1 MSKCS
6 RSRLVLAIALA
17 LGTAAPV
24 FAQSTSAGI
33 AGQVTTVE
41 GKPVANA
48 AIEVLHVPSGTR
60 TVITTDASG
69 RYSTRGLRVGG
80 PFAVRVI
87 AEGMA
92 EETTNDVFLRLDE
105 VTNVN
110 LALRP
115 STTELEAV
123 TVTASASSDVF
134 APDNM
139 GATTTITRQA
149 IDAFPSIKR
158 SLEDYVR
165 FDPRVVQVDKE
176 RGGISG
182 GGQNNRYNNIRID
195 GVPTNDQFGLNDS
208 GVPSLNQPISID
220 WIQEFN
226 IGISNYDVTQ
236 KDFVGVNINA
246 VTKSGGNEF
255 EGGVYGLYRN
265 SDMVGDEPSDFTG
278 FDDEWTFGG
287 YVGGPII
294 QDRLYFFAG
303 YEEFERSQPGAST
316 CLQGQTCSN
325 PVNVSQAELDQ
336 IRTIAAGY
344 GLDDIGGQ
352 SATADNTDEKW
363 FAKVDWNLN
372 EDHRATFRYNKT
384 EGSILRLNTSTTTLQ
399 LDSNYY
405 EDNISFENYAFL
417 LYSNW
422 SDSFST
428 EANVSYAEYRSLPTA
443 FAEFPQVSITVRPGA
458 SVLFGKERS
467 RQANQLEVDTW
478 TAYVAGDWFL
488 GDHTIRLGLDY
499 EKNDV
504 FNLFLQDTIGSYTFP
519 SITGFQN
526 GTWSNYR
533 LNIPG
538 GGDINTVAA
547 NFDYSTPGVFLQD
560 TWSLTPNLTV
570 MYGFR
575 LDQTNIPD
583 EPKFNAGA
591 QAAFGYDNTDLP
603 DGDNTVQ
610 PRVGFNYS
618 FDSDRPTQLRGGFGL
633 FQGSAPGVWVSN
645 SFSNPGGLAT
655 AYNVNNGTGVSFD
668 PDNPLIPPTS
678 NPAQLVNFLDPDFQ
692 QPTVWKA
699 NLAFEHELPWY
710 NLIGGIEAIV
720 TNTHKGVQ
728 FTHLNLG
735 NPVGFLPDGRQYFFA
750 NVNPASF
757 NGGATPSTR
766 QNRNRAYT
774 DVLLLSNTDAGK
786 AENLTLTLE
795 KPWTNDWYAKIGY
808 TYSKADE
815 VSPGTSSVALS
826 NWQNRSVFNPNEEV
840 ESTAN
845 YEFRDRFTGLV
856 SKRFNWFENAP
867 TTFSMFFE
875 GRSGRPYSYGF
886 TGDANGDGVSGNDLF
901 FVPGAGSVQ
910 YSSNS
915 TAADIAA
922 FQSFIENNSDLNGNR
937 GQVVGR
943 NTKRAPSVNQFD
955 VRVSQEIPLFRDTRA
970 ELWLD
975 VLNIGNMIDEEW
987 GLIEE
992 AAFPYNVG
1000 VARMAGVANGAY
1012 VYDVSNY
1019 VNDTTGVVNNPTLV
1033 RKDAA
1038 AESRW
1043 AIQVG
1048 FRFEF

>member
-17 LGTAAPV
+17 LGAAAPV

-33 AGQVTTVE
+33 AGQVTTVD
-41 GKPVANA
+41 GAPVAGA
-48 AIEVLHVPSGTR
+48 AIEVLHIPSGTR

-92 EETTNDVFLRLDE
+92 EETASDVFLRLDE
-105 VTNVN
+105 ITNVD

-115 STTELEAV
+115 STTLEAV
-123 TVTASASSDVF
+123 TVVATTSNDVF

-208 GVPSLNQPISID
+208 GVPALNQPISID

-226 IGISNYDVTQ
+226 IGITNYDVTQ

-246 VTKSGGNEF
+246 VSKSGGNEF
-255 EGGVYGLYRN
+255 EGGIYGLYRN
-265 SDMVGDEPSDFTG
+265 SDMVGDNPSDFKG
-278 FDDEWTFGG
+278 FDDEWTAGG

-303 YEEFERSQPGAST
+303 YEQFERSAPGAST
-316 CLQGQTCSN
+316 CLQGQSCSN

-363 FAKVDWNLN
+363 FVKLDWNLN
-372 EDHRATFRYNKT
+372 EDHRAAFRYNKT
-384 EGSILRLNTSTTTLQ
+384 DGSILRLNTSTTTLQ

-405 EDNISFENYAFL
+405 EDNISFENYALL

-422 SDSFST
+422 SDSFSS
-428 EANVSYAEYRSLPTA
+428 EANVSYAEYRSLPSA

-467 RQANQLEVDTW
+467 RQANELAVDTW
-478 TAYVAGDWFL
+478 TAYFAGDWFL
-488 GDHTIRLGLDY
+488 GDHTIRLGVDY

-504 FNLFLQDTIGSYTFP
+504 FNLFLQDTISSYTFP

-538 GGDINTVAA
+538 GGDINSVAA

-560 TWSLTPNLTV
+560 TWSITSQLTL

-575 LDQTNIPD
+575 LDQTNLGERPV
-583 EPKFNAGA
+583 FNAGA
-591 QAAFGYDNTDLP
+591 QTAFGYDNTDLP
-603 DGDNTVQ
+603 DGQNTVQ
-610 PRVGFNYS
+610 PRVGFNYA
-618 FDSDRPTQLRGGFGL
+618 FESDRLTQLRGGFGL
-633 FQGSAPGVWVSN
+633 FQGSAPGVWISN
-645 SFSNPGGLAT
+645 SYSNPGGLAT

-668 PDNPLIPPTS
+668 PNNPLIPSTS

-699 NLAFEHELPWY
+699 NLAFEHQLPWWD
-710 NLIGGIEAIV
+710 LIAGIEGIR
-720 TNTHKGVQ
+720 TNTEKGVQ

-735 NPVGFLPDGRQYFFA
+735 NPVGVLPDGRQYFFA

-757 NGGATPSTR
+757 NNGATPSTR

-774 DVLLLSNTDAGK
+774 DVLLLSNTDGGYAD
-786 AENLTLTLE
+786 NLTLSLE

-808 TYSKADE
+808 TYTKAQE
-815 VSPGTSSVALS
+815 VSPGSSSVALS
-826 NWQNRSVFNPNEEV
+826 NWQNRSIFNPNEEV
-840 ESTAN
+840 VSTAN
-845 YEFRDRFTGLV
+845 YEFRDRFTGLA
-856 SKRFNWFENAP
+856 SKRFNWFDNAP
-867 TTFSMFFE
+867 TTFSLFFE

-901 FVPGAGSVQ
+901 FVPSAGSVQ

-922 FQSFIENNSDLNGNR
+922 FQSYIEGNSDLNSRR
-937 GQVVGR
+937 GQTTER
-943 NTKRAPSVNQFD
+943 NTKRGPSVNQFD
-955 VRVSQEIPLFRDTRA
+955 VRISQEIPLFRDTRA

-975 VLNIGNMIDEEW
+975 VLNIGNLIDDEW

-1000 VARMAGVANGAY
+1000 VARMAGVANAAY
-1012 VYDVSNY
+1012 VYHVSNY
-1019 VNDTTGVVNNPTLV
+1019 VHDSTGVVNNPSLV
-1033 RKDAA
+1033 RKDAVG
-1038 AESRW
+1038 ESRW
-1043 AIQVG
+1043 ALQVG